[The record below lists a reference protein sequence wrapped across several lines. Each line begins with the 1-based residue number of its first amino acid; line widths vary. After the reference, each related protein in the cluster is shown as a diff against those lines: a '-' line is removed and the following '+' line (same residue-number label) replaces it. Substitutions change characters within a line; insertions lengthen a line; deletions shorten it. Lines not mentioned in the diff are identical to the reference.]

1 MATTTSRI
9 GGLLLGAIALP
20 AFACDLPK
28 LPVIPAK
35 DQIGDQAP
43 AVSAATGAYFDGMRA
58 YAACIQEQL
67 GAAGG
72 EAAPASVKAV
82 YVARSTA
89 AVAEAQAVQQLYQ
102 ERVAVAGQTAKPGTG
117 AALRKLVEG
126 LATGMPDYDLMT
138 PEMQQATRQQL
149 GNLQRDTAALGAI
162 QSIEFRGVGP
172 MDWHNF
178 EVQGAEATLSARIH
192 LDEQGKIDGALLQ
205 PPQKNGERRPT
216 ATIPRRH

>member
-1 MATTTSRI
+1 DLECAGRCARDVPQAAEPSEVAVVATTTSRI

-82 YVARSTA
+82 YVARSAA

-102 ERVAVAGQTAKPGTG
+102 ERVAVAG
-117 AALRKLVEG
+117 
-126 LATGMPDYDLMT
+126 
-138 PEMQQATRQQL
+138 
-149 GNLQRDTAALGAI
+149 
-162 QSIEFRGVGP
+162 
-172 MDWHNF
+172 
-178 EVQGAEATLSARIH
+178 
-192 LDEQGKIDGALLQ
+192 
-205 PPQKNGERRPT
+205 
-216 ATIPRRH
+216 